1 MGSGSATRERLQLA
15 LGLDYLEDETYQ
27 ELAQTGRIWVPKMTY
42 RGWAPFV
49 QLEQR
54 LMGDRLRLSGGARY
68 EDVELDIPDFTTV
81 AGAGNT
87 FVEGGKP
94 SFEEVLGNVG
104 VVFDLTDQV
113 TAFASYAEGFDMP
126 DAGLILRGV
135 DTPNLSVTDLVD
147 LEPIIADNTEVGVS
161 YNNGG
166 LELAM
171 SYFWSD
177 SDFGSRIQVI
187 DGIGHLT
194 RQKTEIEG
202 LEVSAV
208 YAMDNG
214 LRTGLAYSQLE
225 GRYDSNGDG
234 AIDKDLDGRNI
245 APDRVNL
252 YVEGGLTN
260 NLFGR
265 VQYSILLDRD
275 FQGGLPEH
283 DFEGYELLDAL
294 ATYRHHSWGE
304 FTVGVENLLDKE
316 YITYFSQTLTYT
328 NDSTYFAG
336 RGRTYNLRWEK
347 AF

>member
-1 MGSGSATRERLQLA
+1 
-15 LGLDYLEDETYQ
+15 
-27 ELAQTGRIWVPKMTY
+27 MTY

-54 LMGDRLRLSGGARY
+54 LLNDRLRLSGGARY
-68 EDVELDIPDFTTV
+68 ENVELDIPDFTTV
-81 AGAGNT
+81 AGAGST

-94 SFEEVLGNVG
+94 SFEEVLGNIG
-104 VVFDLTDQV
+104 VVYDFTDQL

-135 DTPNLSVTDLVD
+135 NTPNLSVTELVD
-147 LEPIIADNTEVGVS
+147 LEPIIADNTEVGVN
-161 YNNGG
+161 YQNGG
-166 LELAM
+166 LELAL

-177 SDFGSRIQVI
+177 SDFGSRIQVV
-187 DGIGHLT
+187 DGVGHLT

-208 YAMDNG
+208 YAMDSG
-214 LRTGLAYSQLE
+214 LRTGLVYSQLE
-225 GRYDSNGDG
+225 GRYDSDGNGS
-234 AIDKDLDGRNI
+234 IDKDLDGRNI
-245 APDRVNL
+245 APDRFNL
-252 YVEGGLTN
+252 YVEGAVTER
-260 NLFGR
+260 LFGR
-265 VQYSILLDRD
+265 LQYSVFLDRD
-275 FQGGLPEH
+275 FDGGLPEH
-283 DFEGYELLDAL
+283 DFDGYQLVDAL
-294 ATYRHHSWGE
+294 ASYRHAQWGQ
-304 FTVGVENLLDKE
+304 FTLGVENLLDKE